1 MDIIAEISK
10 LQQEKKKNEIVP
22 NHVTE
27 IELISEICRNMR
39 IELNRLKQEG
49 VITEFRTLNDK
60 AYIVND

>member
-1 MDIIAEISK
+1 
-10 LQQEKKKNEIVP
+10 
-22 NHVTE
+22 
-27 IELISEICRNMR
+27 MR